1 METQKTITSQTI
13 LRGEKKKMELEE
25 ASFLASDYT
34 TKVQ

>member
-1 METQKTITSQTI
+1 MEIQKTITSQ
-13 LRGEKKKMELEE
+13 RNPEGEKMELEE